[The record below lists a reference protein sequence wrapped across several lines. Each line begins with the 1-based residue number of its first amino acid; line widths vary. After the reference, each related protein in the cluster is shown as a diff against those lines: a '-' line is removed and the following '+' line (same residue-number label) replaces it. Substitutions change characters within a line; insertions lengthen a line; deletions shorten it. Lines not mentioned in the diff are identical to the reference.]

1 MTCLTQQPV
10 SHSFHRADCIG
21 STCMK
26 WSANGELS
34 TLDLALIMERLSA
47 VDANLSVMHACSL
60 QENPSQLSSQA
71 ISASIAMRRGDL

>member
-1 MTCLTQQPV
+1 MTCLTQQLV
-10 SHSFHRADCIG
+10 SHSFERADCIG

-47 VDANLSVMHACSL
+47 VDANLSVMDACSL
-60 QENPSQLSSQA
+60 QENPLQQ
-71 ISASIAMRRGDL
+71 

>member
-1 MTCLTQQPV
+1 MTCLTQQLV

-47 VDANLSVMHACSL
+47 VDANLSVMDACSL
-60 QENPSQLSSQA
+60 QDNPSQQ
-71 ISASIAMRRGDL
+71 